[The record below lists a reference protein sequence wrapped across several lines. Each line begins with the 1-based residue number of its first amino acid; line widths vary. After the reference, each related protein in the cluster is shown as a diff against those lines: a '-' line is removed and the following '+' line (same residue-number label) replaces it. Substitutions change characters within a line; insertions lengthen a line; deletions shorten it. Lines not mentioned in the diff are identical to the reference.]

1 MGSNNRKKMRK
12 QQRAMKKTVDNSGN
26 NIVTGSIQKN
36 ISNQRTYEDRKFE
49 SLNIIY
55 QLKQN
60 GLTSQYPA
68 VAELLEKLN
77 TFVLTGIECDIH
89 IPFPEKNKVI
99 KGKLSNHK
107 GEEVVVFLR
116 HKDFDSNNK

>member
-12 QQRAMKKTVDNSGN
+12 HQRAMKKNIDNSGN
-26 NIVTGSIQKN
+26 NIVTESIQNKS
-36 ISNQRTYEDRKFE
+36 SNQRTYEDRKYE

-60 GLTSQYPA
+60 GLTSEYPA

-77 TFVLTGIECDIH
+77 TFVLTGINCDIY

-116 HKDFDSNNK
+116 HKDFETIDK